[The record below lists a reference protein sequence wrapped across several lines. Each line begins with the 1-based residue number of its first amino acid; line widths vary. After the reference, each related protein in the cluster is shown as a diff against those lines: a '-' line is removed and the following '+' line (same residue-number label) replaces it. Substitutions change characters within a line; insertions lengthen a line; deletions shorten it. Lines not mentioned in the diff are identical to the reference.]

1 MSNFNLFLA
10 WGNDSWGGDADQTV
24 GFGGEEEQFGSFLAK
39 HAPPPPPTQPRQFQS
54 RQKRQESGDSDD
66 GTPDFS
72 IVIK

>member
-1 MSNFNLFLA
+1 MSIPALTFIA

-24 GFGGEEEQFGSFLAK
+24 GFGGEEEQFDSFLAMN
-39 HAPPPPPTQPRQFQS
+39 APPPPQPRQYTP